1 VKKILIVDNEE
12 ILRLAVKKNLS
23 QIGYQVYVA
32 SNGQEGFKIFQE
44 KKPQMVILD
53 LKMPVMGGLEAL
65 QKIKKISQ
73 ETEVVIIT
81 AFADMETSIRAIK
94 LGAFDYIQKP
104 VDFEQLE
111 IVISRGFERIE
122 MRQRLAD
129 QVIQLENALA
139 QRDQAIQRRIKGVE
153 KHQIHFD

>member
-1 VKKILIVDNEE
+1 MKKILIVDNEE